1 MKKNNIAKLCAL
13 VTILFWGTSFSTVKL
28 VLKHYDW
35 LTFSII
41 RNVLS
46 ALILVA
52 YMYIIK
58 VKLPSKK
65 DIPMLCFSGLMGV
78 SIYTILFNI
87 GLRTLTSAT
96 TSVIISI
103 NPILTTIF
111 SSLIL
116 KEKIN
121 KKSWFFIFLSFI
133 GILILTLWEGVFSLN
148 IGILWI
154 FMAAVCF
161 ATYNVTQRKLSQKY
175 SPFECTAYSMIFGSI
190 FLFLLSPKAILEIKN
205 INLQIGILT
214 FYIVVFVGVVAYVL
228 WSKAL
233 SLADKVGEVT
243 NILFLNPLIATLIG
257 VFFLGE
263 KLSLPIII
271 GGTLILTGIIGYNK
285 TR

>member
-28 VLKHYDW
+28 MLKHYDW

-205 INLQIGILT
+205 INLQVGILT

-271 GGTLILTGIIGYNK
+271 GGMLILTGIIGYNK

>member
-161 ATYNVTQRKLSQKY
+161 ATYNVIQRKLSQKY

-205 INLQIGILT
+205 INLQVGILT

-243 NILFLNPLIATLIG
+243 NVLFLNPLIATLIG

-263 KLSLPIII
+263 NLSLPIII
-271 GGTLILTGIIGYNK
+271 GGILILTGIIGYNRNK
-285 TR
+285 

>member
-161 ATYNVTQRKLSQKY
+161 ATYNVTQRKLAQKY

-205 INLQIGILT
+205 MNLQVGILI

-243 NILFLNPLIATLIG
+243 NVLFLNPLIATLIG

-263 KLSLPIII
+263 KLSLPIIV

>member
-58 VKLPSKK
+58 VKLPTKK
-65 DIPMLCFSGLMGV
+65 DIPMLCFSGLAGV

-96 TSVIISI
+96 TSVIISM

-121 KKSWFFIFLSFI
+121 KKSLFFIFLSFI

-148 IGILWI
+148 VGILWI

-205 INLQIGILT
+205 MNLQVGILI

-243 NILFLNPLIATLIG
+243 NVLFLNPLIATLIG

-263 KLSLPIII
+263 KLSFPIIV